1 MHSRS
6 PLRLYYPSALVSS
19 AADRQLTALGSTL
32 FTPLLSEVGS
42 GMIAAY
48 TVRLTENQPCLLSCH
63 ICQHACFI
71 SDLSL
76 LYGAFISTSV
86 TLTAS
91 AAHRACK
98 VPVGH
103 LLGTPPSGS
112 RRSNGAPTGLTTAS
126 ACNRSMGSCL
136 ASA

>member
-19 AADRQLTALGSTL
+19 AADRSRLHSIYPLTLGSRIWDDRRL
-32 FTPLLSEVGS
+32 YS
-42 GMIAAY
+42 Y

-71 SDLSL
+71 SELSL